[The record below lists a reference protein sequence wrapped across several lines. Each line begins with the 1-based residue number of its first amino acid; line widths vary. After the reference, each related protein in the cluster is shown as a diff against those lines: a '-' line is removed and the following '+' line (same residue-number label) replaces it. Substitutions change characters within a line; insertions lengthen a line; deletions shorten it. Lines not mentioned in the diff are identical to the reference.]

1 MKRLSGIVKIVSEI
15 YGGSLAGVVIT
26 FVVFGGLPTIGD
38 LSPVVILE
46 CIAMCLILA
55 GLITGLFYKI
65 IGSALGYAGIVVF
78 LLVENWVPGVPF
90 FFLLLL
96 IAVGLYC
103 VSGLLSMYCDTIDEV
118 L

>member
-1 MKRLSGIVKIVSEI
+1 MKRLSSIVKIVSEI
-15 YGGSLAGVVIT
+15 YGGSLAVIILI
-26 FVVFGGLPTIGD
+26 FAVCESLPTIRD

-55 GLITGLFYKI
+55 GLITGLFSKI

>member
-15 YGGSLAGVVIT
+15 YGGSLAVIILI
-26 FVVFGGLPTIGD
+26 FAVCEKLPTMGD

-46 CIAMCLILA
+46 FVAMGLILA

-65 IGSALGYAGIVVF
+65 IGGVMGYVGIVVF
-78 LLVENWVPGVPF
+78 LLVENWAPGVPF

-103 VSGLLSMYCDTIDEV
+103 VSGLLSVHCDTMDME
-118 L
+118 